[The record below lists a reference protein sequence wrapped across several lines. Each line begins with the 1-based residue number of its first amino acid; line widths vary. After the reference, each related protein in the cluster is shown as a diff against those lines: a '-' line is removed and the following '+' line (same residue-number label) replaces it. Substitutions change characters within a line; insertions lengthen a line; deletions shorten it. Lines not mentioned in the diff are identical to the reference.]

1 MRILKTGISIL
12 NNILLF
18 TLACFPLFPLQI
30 GGLFI
35 MLWGISALLYWPFN
49 GKSVVKKQWLVFLLL
64 IAPYLALAIS
74 GFQTENLKG
83 LEFSLTQKLSFWVF
97 PLGVLATS
105 NQFTREKAL
114 ALAGVFT
121 LATFIVLIYS
131 NALIQ
136 IIGLVGI
143 DSGYLESDLSTN
155 YRKSVEFYSG
165 IHPTYLAL
173 YTYFG
178 IFTLLEFHKLRFLFK
193 SKLVRDITYIGLSAM
208 LFILSIPLSARWP
221 LIVFLILI
229 ALRYFNKNKWSRK
242 SIVTAI
248 VVSCVAIFS
257 LLQSG
262 SFKDRISE
270 TLSTKLE
277 FPVGNNHNS
286 TNVRFG
292 IYNCAIELIQSNWLT
307 GVGIGDT
314 QDELNKCYEQYD
326 TDIYKELNFN
336 THNTFFNFSVT
347 AGVLGLIALL
357 ALYIESFKS
366 YRNWDLAIS
375 FLALVIFSS
384 LTENVFDRQLGIVFF
399 CLFNSIFVFTNLR
412 EDALSTTE

>member
-1 MRILKTGISIL
+1 
-12 NNILLF
+12 
-18 TLACFPLFPLQI
+18 
-30 GGLFI
+30 
-35 MLWGISALLYWPFN
+35 
-49 GKSVVKKQWLVFLLL
+49 
-64 IAPYLALAIS
+64 
-74 GFQTENLKG
+74 
-83 LEFSLTQKLSFWVF
+83 
-97 PLGVLATS
+97 
-105 NQFTREKAL
+105 
-114 ALAGVFT
+114 
-121 LATFIVLIYS
+121 
-131 NALIQ
+131 
-136 IIGLVGI
+136 
-143 DSGYLESDLSTN
+143 
-155 YRKSVEFYSG
+155 
-165 IHPTYLAL
+165 
-173 YTYFG
+173 
-178 IFTLLEFHKLRFLFK
+178 
-193 SKLVRDITYIGLSAM
+193 M

-229 ALRYFNKNKWSRK
+229 ALRFFNKNKWSRK
-242 SIVTAI
+242 SVITAV

-270 TLSTKLE
+270 TLNTKLE

-314 QDELNKCYEQYD
+314 QDELNRCYEQYD

-347 AGVLGLIALL
+347 AGILGLIALL
-357 ALYIESFKS
+357 ALYIKSFKS
-366 YRNWDLAIS
+366 YRNWGLAVS

-412 EDALSTTE
+412 EDALSKTE

>member
-1 MRILKTGISIL
+1 
-12 NNILLF
+12 
-18 TLACFPLFPLQI
+18 
-30 GGLFI
+30 

-49 GKSVVKKQWLVFLLL
+49 GKPVVKKQWLVFLLL

-121 LATFIVLIYS
+121 LATFIVLLYS
-131 NALIQ
+131 NVVIQ
-136 IIGLVGI
+136 INGLVGI
-143 DSGYLESDLSTN
+143 DSGYLESDLSTA
-155 YRKSVEFYSG
+155 YRKSIELYSG

-193 SKLVRDITYIGLSAM
+193 SKLVRDITYFGLSAM

-229 ALRYFNKNKWSRK
+229 ALRFFNKNKWSRK
-242 SIVTAI
+242 SVITAV

-270 TLSTKLE
+270 TLNTKLE

-314 QDELNKCYEQYD
+314 QDELNRCYEQYD

-347 AGVLGLIALL
+347 AGILGLIALL
-357 ALYIESFKS
+357 ALYIKSFKS
-366 YRNWDLAIS
+366 YRNWGLAVS

-412 EDALSTTE
+412 EDALSKTE